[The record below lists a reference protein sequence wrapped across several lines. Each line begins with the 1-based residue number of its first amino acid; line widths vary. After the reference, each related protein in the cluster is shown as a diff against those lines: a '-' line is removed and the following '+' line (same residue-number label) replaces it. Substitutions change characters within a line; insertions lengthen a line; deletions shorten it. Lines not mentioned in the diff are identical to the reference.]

1 MLAFIFSGELA
12 EWTIA
17 VDLLSITVV
26 THRHGFDSRTRRYI
40 EPRQKRELLSGQLTR
55 TAEAERTRHLHYRL
69 SLCELQQEIHMVC
82 HNCQIQ
88 AKRFGK
94 DRKGNQRFRCNTCRK
109 TFQSPKDKPL
119 GSMYLPIDK
128 ALMCLHLLVEGMSVR
143 SIQRITGVHR
153 DTVLDLLVR
162 VGEKCEQL
170 LDEKIRKV
178 KVKDIQL
185 DEIWAYVEMKEKTKN
200 RKGKGD
206 DDQLGDAYTFV
217 AFERESKLILAWH
230 LGRRT
235 SRDTV
240 LFVEKI
246 FAAVDGTEGRIQV
259 STDGFAAYP
268 DAIAYSLG
276 TRADYAQLIKIYGA
290 PEPDEHRYSP
300 SHVIEAIPQIV
311 FGNPDPDKIC
321 TSHVER
327 QNLNI
332 RMAMRR
338 FTRLTNAFSKKWENL
353 KAALAL
359 YFAYYNFCRIHSTIR
374 CTPAME
380 AGITK
385 SVWSL
390 KDLLIAATQ
399 I

>member
-1 MLAFIFSGELA
+1 M
-12 EWTIA
+12 
-17 VDLLSITVV
+17 
-26 THRHGFDSRTRRYI
+26 Y
-40 EPRQKRELLSGQLTR
+40 
-55 TAEAERTRHLHYRL
+55 L
-69 SLCELQQEIHMVC
+69 SL
-82 HNCQIQ
+82 
-88 AKRFGK
+88 
-94 DRKGNQRFRCNTCRK
+94 
-109 TFQSPKDKPL
+109 
-119 GSMYLPIDK
+119 DK
-128 ALMCLHLLVEGMSVR
+128 ALLCLHLLVEGMSIR
-143 SIQRITGVHR
+143 STERITGVHR
-153 DTVLDLLVR
+153 DTILDLLVR
-162 VGEKCEQL
+162 VGERCEQL
-170 LDEKIRKV
+170 MDAKIRKV
-178 KVKDIQL
+178 KVNDIQL
-185 DEIWAYVEMKEKTKN
+185 DEIWAYVEMKEKTKK
-200 RKGKGD
+200 RQGKD
-206 DDQLGDAYTFV
+206 DAQLGDAYTFV
-217 AFERESKLILAWH
+217 AFERDSKLILAWH

-235 SRDTV
+235 ERDTL
-240 LFVEKI
+240 LFTEKI
-246 FAAVDGTEGRIQV
+246 FAAVDETEGRIQV
-259 STDGFAAYP
+259 TTDGFAAYP

-300 SHVIEAIPQIV
+300 SKVIEAIPTPV
-311 FGNPDPDKIC
+311 FGNPDPERIC

-353 KAALAL
+353 KAALAF

-390 KDLLIAATQ
+390 RDLLTTQ